1 MVNSYQFIYELN
13 FVSLPLILLCPL
25 SNRLVFK
32 QWFSQKYRRIYFLSI
47 VRNELNHRAI
57 VLFPTFNDISGYNV
71 SYVRYL
77 AYMAYTI
84 TTNRSKALK
93 VKYCGSTTMRN
104 SSLVTWLFNS
114 RLNSIFGSIVQH
126 SNYSRTRYPITA
138 TAYTI
143 GRLRWWWYVHAV
155 YWINWV

>member
-1 MVNSYQFIYELN
+1 MSNKLAKKKQ
-13 FVSLPLILLCPL
+13 LIC
-25 SNRLVFK
+25 
-32 QWFSQKYRRIYFLSI
+32 FLSI
-47 VRNELNHRAI
+47 GRNHFNHRAPG
-57 VLFPTFNDISGYNV
+57 LFLTLNDISGNNASQV
-71 SYVRYL
+71 LYL
-77 AYMAYTI
+77 PYMAYTI

-138 TAYTI
+138 TAGLHYFMDSPSI
-143 GRLRWWWYVHAV
+143 PLYQSNRLKCYQNQ
-155 YWINWV
+155 Y